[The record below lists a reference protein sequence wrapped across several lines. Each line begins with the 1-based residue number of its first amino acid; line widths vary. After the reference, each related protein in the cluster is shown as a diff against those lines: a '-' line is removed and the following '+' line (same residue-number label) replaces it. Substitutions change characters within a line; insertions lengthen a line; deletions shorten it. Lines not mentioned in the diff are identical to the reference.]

1 MKKEINNV
9 LILMTLGGLVFNGC
23 ASRSIV
29 VVDDNFNEIQK
40 RVEERPKPFSWSN
53 IKASKPII
61 KTKVKKVLKEEA
73 VVEKAVLEKS
83 IVENG
88 FKAKLNS
95 DFQNPV
101 MGSIAFGKASL
112 YGEKLEGQRT
122 ASGDIFN
129 INQKTASH
137 GSLPFNTMLKVTN
150 LQNSLSE
157 TVRVN
162 DRGRF
167 SNGTILNISP
177 AAAKSLQIE
186 STVPSNV
193 KVEILG
199 FDGIIVN
206 KAQASNSGKTE
217 DCKDCYVTVP
227 IKNSRIVSVVKQ
239 LKPISNYEYK
249 VEPVQEVAVKST
261 YDYEENPSENRYSK
275 VELIDES
282 PLIENFSEKTAIQV
296 GAFREYAGAKLYAKK
311 YDLLSNKYSVDI
323 KENDNLSEPL
333 YRVSIA
339 GFNDDAEAREFIS
352 KYELDGAFLVIK

>member
-29 VVDDNFNEIQK
+29 VVDDNFNETPK

-61 KTKVKKVLKEEA
+61 KTKIKKVLEEEA
-73 VVEKAVLEKS
+73 VVEKVIVEKS

-88 FKAKLNS
+88 FTNKLTS

-122 ASGDIFN
+122 ASGDMFN
-129 INQKTASH
+129 IHQKTASH

-150 LQNSLSE
+150 LQNSKSE

-177 AAAKSLQIE
+177 AVAKSLEIE
-186 STVPSNV
+186 RAVPSNV
-193 KVEILG
+193 KIEILG
-199 FDGIIVN
+199 FDGVIVN
-206 KAQASNSGKTE
+206 KLQASNSKKTE

-227 IKNSRIVSVVKQ
+227 IRNSRIVSVAKQTRSAYDYEEDVK
-239 LKPISNYEYK
+239 P
-249 VEPVQEVAVKST
+249 VEEVAVKST
-261 YDYEENPSENRYSK
+261 YEYEENPSETRYAR
-275 VELIDES
+275 ENLMDES

-296 GAFREYAGAKLYAKK
+296 GAFREYAGAKVYAKK
-311 YDLLSNKYSVDI
+311 YDLLSDQYNVEI
-323 KENDNLSEPL
+323 KENIKDDQPL
-333 YRVSIA
+333 YRVRIE
-339 GFNDDAEAREFIS
+339 GFSNEFEAKEFIAR
-352 KYELDGAFLVIK
+352 YELNGAFLVRK